1 MPEQFCDVGRGI
13 TLCFQTFG
21 DPADPTALLVM
32 GLGTQMVAWQDDFCR
47 QLAARGLHVVR
58 FDNRDI
64 GHSTHLRGRPPTI
77 RQLLTRSRR
86 AAHYTLRDMANDAA
100 GLLRE
105 LELAPAH
112 VIGASM
118 GGMIAQTLAARDP
131 QLVRSLTSIMSS
143 TGSLRR
149 GQPSLRVYS
158 VFLRRAP
165 LERQAFITHME
176 RLFAAIGSPGLPRDL
191 ADIRALAAVSYDRD
205 RDPDGAGRQLA
216 AIIAAGDRTPE
227 LRRIMAP
234 TLVIHGTGDRLVR
247 PSGGRA
253 TARAIPGARLMM
265 VPGMGHDLPRAAWP
279 MLIDAIAEHASR
291 AHAPA
296 AGTAGIEAGTGA
308 ETTAGNGLPGARPTP
323 VSGPQG

>member
-1 MPEQFCDVGRGI
+1 VSEQLCDVGRGI
-13 TLCFQTFG
+13 TLCYETFG

-32 GLGTQMVAWQDDFCR
+32 GLGTQMVAWHEDFCR
-47 QLAARGLHVVR
+47 QLAGCGLHVVR

-86 AAHYTLRDMANDAA
+86 AAHYTLVDMADDTA
-100 GLLRE
+100 GLLTG

-118 GGMIAQTLAARDP
+118 GGMIAQTLAARHP

-143 TGSLRR
+143 TGSLRS

-165 LERQAFITHME
+165 LEREAFITHME
-176 RLFAAIGSPGLPRDL
+176 RVFNAIGSPGLPRDT
-191 ADIRALAAVSYDRD
+191 ADIRAIAATSYDRD
-205 RDPDGAGRQLA
+205 RDPEAAGRQLA

-227 LRRIMAP
+227 LRRIIAP
-234 TLVIHGTGDRLVR
+234 TLVIHGSSDRLVR

-279 MLIDAIAEHASR
+279 TLIDAIADHVTR
-291 AHAPA
+291 AGGGAPA
-296 AGTAGIEAGTGA
+296 EAAAQAG
-308 ETTAGNGLPGARPTP
+308 
-323 VSGPQG
+323 